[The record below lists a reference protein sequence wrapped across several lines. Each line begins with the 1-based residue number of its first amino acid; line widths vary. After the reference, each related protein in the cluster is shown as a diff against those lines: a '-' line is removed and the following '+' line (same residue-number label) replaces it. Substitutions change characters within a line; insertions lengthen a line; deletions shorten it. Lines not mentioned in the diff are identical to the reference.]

1 MGRDTLLM
9 REKVHFSN
17 IQIVDIV
24 MGIVMQIYF
33 LFPWLGGVGSRCNT
47 LQYLLMAIRSDNM
60 GELYKHIFRGD
71 INVGIDNA
79 EQIAQ
84 VFLLVITALAFLQ
97 MILLVYVILSVLG
110 HRGRYVLHVLLI
122 GYSYVLLSSDW
133 TVYLIENMERYTL
146 PSRTYLYLL
155 IFFALCGLWIFFQS
169 ILQNQ
174 ENREERLWHMEQ
186 MNVEL
191 ERQVKR
197 EKEQVESLM
206 DSYSEQRKLTHDFRN
221 QLLALDGLLKRQEY
235 QEMQVYL
242 TQLLNSDIQLERVIN
257 TGNPMVDVLL
267 GRAYKEAGQAG
278 ITVEFEVGNLQE
290 LHLQDDELVILLSNL
305 LDNAIEAARKV
316 EKEKRIILRLK
327 QQDETFILTVLN
339 TVAESQESGKTKNKL
354 LHGYG
359 LQNIERVL
367 RRNGGDYAAQC
378 KDGWYQFTAV
388 IY

>member
-1 MGRDTLLM
+1 M
-9 REKVHFSN
+9 RGKVHFSN

-24 MGIVMQIYF
+24 MGIIMQIYF
-33 LFPWLGGVGSRCNT
+33 LFPWLGRDGNRCNT
-47 LQYLLMAIRSDNM
+47 LQYLLQTMRAKSM
-60 GELYKHIFRGD
+60 GELYNYTFWGD
-71 INVGIDNA
+71 TKTELGNA

-84 VFLLVITALAFLQ
+84 VFMLVVAALACLQ
-97 MILLVYVILSVLG
+97 IILLIYTIASALG
-110 HRGRYVLHVLLI
+110 HQGKYILQVLLL

-133 TVYLIENMERYTL
+133 TVYLIENMNRYVL

-155 IFFALCGLWIFFQS
+155 TFFALCGLWIFFQT
-169 ILQNQ
+169 ILKNQ
-174 ENREERLWHMEQ
+174 ENRAERLWHMEQ

-206 DSYSEQRKLTHDFRN
+206 DSYSEQRLLTHDFRN

-267 GRAYKEAGQAG
+267 GRAYKEAGQDG

-305 LDNAIEAARKV
+305 LDNAIEAAKNA

-359 LQNIERVL
+359 LQNVERVL
-367 RRNGGDYAAQC
+367 RKQGGDYAVQC

-388 IY
+388 IH

>member
-1 MGRDTLLM
+1 M
-9 REKVHFSN
+9 RGKVHFSN

-24 MGIVMQIYF
+24 MGIIMQIYF
-33 LFPWLGGVGSRCNT
+33 LFPWLGRDGNRCNT

-60 GELYKHIFRGD
+60 GELYKHIFQGD
-71 INVGIDNA
+71 TNVGIDNA

-84 VFLLVITALAFLQ
+84 VFMMVITALAFLQ
-97 MILLVYVILSVLG
+97 MILLAYVIFSVLG

-122 GYSYVLLSSDW
+122 GYSYVLLASDW
-133 TVYLIENMERYTL
+133 TVYLIENMKRYTL

-206 DSYSEQRKLTHDFRN
+206 ESYSEQRKLTHDFRN

-267 GRAYKEAGQAG
+267 GRAYKEAGQDG

-305 LDNAIEAARKV
+305 LDNAIEAAKNA

-339 TVAESQESGKTKNKL
+339 TVTESQESGKTKNKL

-359 LQNIERVL
+359 LQNVERVL
-367 RRNGGDYAAQC
+367 RKQGGDYAVQC